1 MKSPQGD
8 APLLFPR
15 VPWRGGQVTI
25 GIVLALV
32 ALLPV
37 SAVALGLGTL
47 AGEHKLAVAVLVSSQ
62 LLGLAILVVVWR
74 LGLVRYR
81 APLSTLGL
89 SPPGLPRVQTAALTL
104 VALLASLGFN
114 ILYAMLVAPLGSDLL
129 SPPDIPRAI
138 AFPGPAVVFTF
149 ESLALWTPLAEEVFF
164 RGFVFAGLIP
174 RLGVPRALLASAL
187 VFSIFHLSQGSPG
200 VLVPI
205 FFTGLLLAWLY
216 YRTGSLWASIVA
228 HGSQNAVAL
237 AGTIYQVW
245 TMGQP

>member
-1 MKSPQGD
+1 MG
-8 APLLFPR
+8 

-25 GIVLALV
+25 GIVLVLV

-47 AGEHKLAVAVLVSSQ
+47 AGGHKLAVAVLVSSQ
-62 LLGLAILVVVWR
+62 LLGLVILAVVWR
-74 LGLVRYR
+74 VGLVRYR
-81 APLSTLGL
+81 AALSSLGL
-89 SPPGLPRVQTAALTL
+89 TPPGLPRVVPAALTL
-104 VALLASLGFN
+104 GALLASLGFN
-114 ILYAMLVAPLGSDLL
+114 ILYAMLADRLDFDLL

-149 ESLALWTPLAEEVFF
+149 QALALWTPLAEEVFF

-174 RLGVPRALLASAL
+174 RLGVPRALVASAL

-205 FFTGLLLAWLY
+205 FITGLLLAWLY

-237 AGTIYQVW
+237 AGTLYQVW
-245 TMGQP
+245 TTGQT